1 MSDKSKLVKTIV
13 DNTIEQRRELQFKEM
28 KRWDSG
34 QITGIEAIE
43 NILQIEKLIFF
54 NMKEAKDELKGKKD
68 G

>member
-13 DNTIEQRRELQFKEM
+13 DNTIEKRRDLQFEEM

-34 QITGIEAIE
+34 KITGIEAIE

-54 NMKEAKDELKGKKD
+54 NMKESKDELRGKKD

>member
-13 DNTIEQRRELQFKEM
+13 DNTIEKRRDLQFEEM

-34 QITGIEAIE
+34 KITGIEAIE

-54 NMKEAKDELKGKKD
+54 NMKESKDELKGKKD

>member
-13 DNTIEQRRELQFKEM
+13 DNTIEKRRDLQFEEM

-34 QITGIEAIE
+34 KITGIEAIE

-54 NMKEAKDELKGKKD
+54 NMKESKNELKGKKD

>member
-13 DNTIEQRRELQFKEM
+13 DNTIEQRRELQFKEI